1 MRTLHVYTDGGSR
14 NNPGIAAS
22 AYVILDEEKHILAK
36 EGMVIGVATNNEAEY
51 SAVLTAFLAIEKREN
66 PSQICLELYSDSQL
80 VVRQLT
86 GAFRLKSQHLL
97 PYISRIKELE
107 RKYAAVTYHL
117 ISREKNKDAD
127 ALVNKALDD
136 RG

>member
-1 MRTLHVYTDGGSR
+1 MYTDGGSR
-14 NNPGIAAS
+14 NNPGVAAS
-22 AYVILDEEKHILAK
+22 AYVIFDEENHIFEK
-36 EGMVIGVATNNEAEY
+36 DGKFIGIATNNEAEY
-51 SAVLTAFLAIEKREN
+51 NAVLSAFLAIERREN
-66 PSQICLELYSDSQL
+66 PSQVRLELYCDSQL

-117 ISREKNKDAD
+117 ISREKNKEAD
-127 ALVNKALDD
+127 ALVNKVLDD
-136 RG
+136 RGKSSF